1 VRFIPKIKIKP
12 MRKIQI
18 ILLIL
23 LSASSIYAQDIEK
36 KKTVYSFVPQ
46 YLINR
51 GIRIDV
57 EKHIK
62 NNHVIQF
69 CPQFYLSER
78 DEDDF
83 FNNTNKYNYLIGG
96 GMNVYHKIFASSD
109 YKKYGLYLSYG
120 ISASYFNIEYTDD
133 SDNLNISAKADIFKT
148 GIDVLLG
155 YQIFAYDIIS
165 IDIYTGLGTRLSFLD
180 TNGTD
185 KDKFNNGYY
194 GYAYTG
200 NIMHLGLRIGVI
212 L

>member
-1 VRFIPKIKIKP
+1 MQRLLT
-12 MRKIQI
+12 I
-18 ILLIL
+18 ILFL
-23 LSASSIYAQDIEK
+23 LVLTRSYSQEIETEK
-36 KKTVYSFVPQ
+36 NKTVYSFVPQ
-46 YLINR
+46 YLINH

-83 FNNTNKYNYLIGG
+83 FTDKNKYSFLIGG
-96 GMNVYHKIFASSD
+96 GMNIYHKIFASSN
-109 YKKYGLYLSYG
+109 YKRYGLYLSYG
-120 ISASYFNIEYTDD
+120 VSLNYFNIEYTDD
-133 SDNLNISAKADIFKT
+133 SDNLTIAAKADVFKT
-148 GIDVLLG
+148 GLDVLLG
-155 YQIFAYDIIS
+155 YQIFAGDILT
-165 IDIYTGLGTRLSFLD
+165 IDIYSGLGTRFSFMD

-185 KDKFNNGYY
+185 KDRFNSGFY

-200 NIMHLGLRIGVI
+200 NIMHLGLRLGVI